1 MQPPKRKSTEQGLTL
16 LECLVAIMVAAA
28 IVTAISPALLIA
40 FASRVQS
47 YKADQAM
54 KLAQGEIDRV
64 RSVIEKGDYS
74 GDWTEQL
81 PPRITAEAG
90 AFNADLNQVGAP
102 RPAENMGACPQLN
115 VQGNATPTRWCTV
128 DINGDGNWDLGV
140 QTFRSNTPSN
150 TYAAAGNRPIAFLMG
165 VRVYTRTALTSPSSK
180 LVDPPGRKNASLGL
194 TAGESLSLPI
204 VTRYEPIVRSDLAI
218 SRFAYCE
225 LNWRLAG
232 GSGQNP
238 CD

>member
-1 MQPPKRKSTEQGLTL
+1 MRPPKRKATEQGVTL
-16 LECLVAIMVAAA
+16 MECLVAMMVAAV

-40 FASRVQS
+40 FASRVQN

-54 KLAQGEIDRV
+54 KFAQGEIDRV

-74 GDWTEQL
+74 GNWTEQL
-81 PPRITAEAG
+81 PPRISPEVG

-102 RPAENMGACPQLN
+102 QPSQNMGACPQLN
-115 VQGNATPTRWCTV
+115 VQGSAQPTTWCTV
-128 DINGDGNWDLGV
+128 DINGDGDWDLGV
-140 QTFRSNTPSN
+140 QTFRSNTPS
-150 TYAAAGNRPIAFLMG
+150 TAYASAGNRPVAFVMG
-165 VRVYTRTALTSPSSK
+165 VRVYSKTALTSSPSR
-180 LVDPPGRKNASLGL
+180 LINPPGRKTASLGL
-194 TAGESLSLPI
+194 TAGESLSLPLI
-204 VTRYEPIVRSDLAI
+204 TRYEPIVRSDLPT
-218 SRFAYCE
+218 SRAAYCE